1 MYVIKRNG
9 QRENVSF
16 DKILYRIQTLCDD
29 LIPGVDPVNVC
40 QRVIQYLHAGIKTT
54 ELDEL
59 AAETAASL
67 ITVHPHYN
75 VLAARIAISNHQKQ
89 TSENFKDVC
98 QKLFEDGFLRSEFYE
113 RIKTHADKLQQAL
126 VFERDYYF
134 KYFGFKT
141 LQKQGYLLKI
151 GDQVVERPQHMWMR
165 VALELH
171 GDNIDEAIKVYHQMS
186 RGLYTHATP
195 TLFNSGSKTPQ
206 MSSCFLLS
214 MIDDSVEGIYD
225 TLGRCARIIKSAGGI
240 GFSVHNIR
248 CFGSEIKSTGGQ
260 AGGIVPAIRVF
271 DKTSEHVKQ
280 GNKRSGAMAVYLE
293 PWHADIEA
301 FLDLKKNHGKEE
313 LRARTLFYALWIPD
327 LFMKRVEANQKW
339 TLFCPNVARGLCD
352 VHGDEFEALY
362 EKYEREGLGKKTIKA
377 QDLWFQIVTA
387 QIETGNPYM
396 MYKDSC
402 NRKSNQQNL
411 GTIRSSNLCCEIV
424 EYTAPDEV
432 AVCNL
437 ASIAL
442 PKFVTT
448 DNQFDHNLL
457 REIAYQ
463 ITVNLNNVI
472 DTNYYPIPES
482 KKSNFR
488 HRPIGIGVQG
498 LADLF
503 IKLRLPFTSDKAKI
517 LNREIFETIYFG
529 ALDASADLA
538 AKNGYYETYPGCPA
552 SKGILQYDMW
562 GVSPSSRWNWTAL
575 KAKIAQ
581 HGLRNSLLVS
591 PMPTA
596 TTSQILGNNECF
608 EPYTSNIYTRQVLSG
623 TFQIVNEPL
632 IEDLTKINLWND
644 DIKNQIIKGRGSVQ
658 NIEGIPVE
666 LKEIYKTVWELSMKD
681 LMDMA
686 ADRGAFIDQSQ
697 SLNCF
702 MAEPTVPKLT
712 SMHFYGWKKGLKTGM
727 YYLRTKPV
735 ANAKQFTVTQEEQA
749 PTQVEPEPE
758 PEFDGEV
765 CTMKDGCLVCGS

>member
-1 MYVIKRNG
+1 MYVIKRDG
-9 QRENVSF
+9 QRQDVSF
-16 DKILYRIQTLCDD
+16 DKILHRIQTLCYG
-29 LIPGVDPVNVC
+29 LIPNVEPVSVC
-40 QRVIQYLHAGIKTT
+40 QRVIQYLHPGIKTT

-67 ITVHPHYN
+67 ITVHPSYN
-75 VLAARIAISNHQKQ
+75 TLASRIAISNHQKQ
-89 TSENFKDVC
+89 TSESFKDVC
-98 QKLFEDGFLRSEFYE
+98 QTLFNNGLLRSDFYARVE
-113 RIKTHADKLQQAL
+113 KYADKIQKAL
-126 VFERDYYF
+126 VFDRDYNY

-141 LQKQGYLLKI
+141 LQKQGYLLKV

-171 GDNIDEAIKVYHQMS
+171 GDNIDEAIKVYNQMS
-186 RGLYTHATP
+186 NGLYTHATP
-195 TLFNSGSKTPQ
+195 TLFNSGSERPQ

-214 MIDDSVEGIYD
+214 MIEDSVEGIYD
-225 TLGRCARIIKSAGGI
+225 TVGRCARIIKYAGGI
-240 GFSVHNIR
+240 GFSAHNIR

-280 GNKRSGAMAVYLE
+280 GNKRSGSMAVYLE
-293 PWHADIEA
+293 PWHADIQA

-327 LFMKRVEANQKW
+327 LFMKRVEANEKW
-339 TLFCPNVARGLCD
+339 TLFCPNVARGLAD
-352 VHGDEFEALY
+352 TFGDEFEALY
-362 EKYEREGLGKKTIKA
+362 EKYERQGLGVKTVNA
-377 QDLWFQIVTA
+377 QDLWFQIITT

-396 MYKDSC
+396 LYKDSC

-411 GTIRSSNLCCEIV
+411 GTIKSSNLCTEIV

-442 PKFVTT
+442 PKFIGA
-448 DNQFDHNLL
+448 DGQFDHQLL
-457 REIAYQ
+457 KEIAYQ
-463 ITVNLNNVI
+463 ITINLNNVI
-472 DTNYYPIPES
+472 DCNYYPIPES
-482 KKSNFR
+482 KKSNLR

-503 IKLRLPFTSDKAKI
+503 IKLRLPFTSDKAKV

-529 ALDASADLA
+529 ALEASVDLA
-538 AKNGYYETYPGCPA
+538 AKHGHYETYPGSPA
-552 SKGILQYDMW
+552 SKGILQFDMW
-562 GVSPSSRWNWTAL
+562 NVVPSSRWDWTAL
-575 KAKIAQ
+575 KAKIAKY
-581 HGLRNSLLVS
+581 GLRNSLLVA

-596 TTSQILGNNECF
+596 STSQILGNNECF

-623 TFQIVNEPL
+623 TFQIVNESL
-632 IEDLTKINLWND
+632 IEDLMKINMWND
-644 DIKNQIIKGRGSVQ
+644 DIKNKIVKDRGSVQ
-658 NIEGIPVE
+658 NIDEIPNE
-666 LKEIYKTVWELSMKD
+666 LKEIYKTVWELRMRD

-697 SLNCF
+697 SFNCF

-735 ANAKQFTVTQEEQA
+735 ANAIQFTVVEKEE
-749 PTQVEPEPE
+749 PKPEPE
-758 PEFDGEV
+758 PEFEGEV
-765 CTMKDGCLVCGS
+765 CTMKDGCLTCGS